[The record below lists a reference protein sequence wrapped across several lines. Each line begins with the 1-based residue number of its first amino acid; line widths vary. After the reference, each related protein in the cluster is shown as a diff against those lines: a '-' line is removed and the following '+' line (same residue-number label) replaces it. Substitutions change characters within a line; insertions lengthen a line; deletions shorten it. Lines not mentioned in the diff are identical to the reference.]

1 MIDPNIPKSKIMK
14 DDFNWEV
21 PVENVPLPSK
31 GVIYS
36 PDSRLYNTE
45 FLKIK
50 AMTALEE
57 DIISSPAYIK
67 DGIAVHKVIESCL
80 EDKSVE
86 VQDLITGDRN
96 ALMISIRI
104 TGYGADYNV
113 VHQCRNCGSSNDVTV
128 NLNEL
133 EINRLDNN
141 PVVDGENL
149 FSYKLPVTGKEVRYK
164 FLTGRDEKEENAKQ
178 KQMQKLGIIK
188 HNSVTSLLE
197 NCIVSIDGITDK
209 NKITHFIKNMP
220 ARDSRKLRLH
230 IKASEPGI
238 NMKWSYGCP
247 KCSSSN
253 TFAIPITSEFFWP
266 ST

>member
-1 MIDPNIPKSKIMK
+1 MIDPNMPKSNVMK
-14 DDFNWEV
+14 NDFNWEV
-21 PVENVPLPSK
+21 PIENVPLPSK
-31 GVIYS
+31 GVVYN
-36 PDSRLYNTE
+36 PDSKLYNAE

-50 AMTALEE
+50 AMTAYEE

-80 EDKSVE
+80 QEKDINVN
-86 VQDLITGDRN
+86 DLITGDRN

-104 TGYGADYNV
+104 TGYGSDYKVIHN
-113 VHQCRNCGSSNDVTV
+113 CRDCGANNEVNV

-133 EINRLDNN
+133 EKNRLDEK
-141 PVVDGENL
+141 PVVEGENL

-164 FLTGRDEKEENAKQ
+164 FLTGHDDQEENTKQ
-178 KQMQKLGIIK
+178 RRLQELGIVR
-188 HNSVTSLLE
+188 HNSVTSFLE
-197 NCIVSIDGITDK
+197 NCIVSVDGVTDK

-220 ARDSRKLRLH
+220 ALDSRKLRLH

-238 NMKWSYGCP
+238 DMKWTYCCP
-247 KCSSSN
+247 KCKASN